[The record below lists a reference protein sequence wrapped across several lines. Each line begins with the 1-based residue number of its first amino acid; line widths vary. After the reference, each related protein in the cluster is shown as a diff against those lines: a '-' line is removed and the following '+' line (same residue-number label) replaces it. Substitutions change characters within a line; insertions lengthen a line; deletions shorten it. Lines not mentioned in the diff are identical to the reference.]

1 MKIMKKNEDIFQVQH
16 LSVSIILYFLL
27 LYYIELLKKKSF
39 LTLCN
44 FFNL

>member
-16 LSVSIILYFLL
+16 LSVSIIFLL